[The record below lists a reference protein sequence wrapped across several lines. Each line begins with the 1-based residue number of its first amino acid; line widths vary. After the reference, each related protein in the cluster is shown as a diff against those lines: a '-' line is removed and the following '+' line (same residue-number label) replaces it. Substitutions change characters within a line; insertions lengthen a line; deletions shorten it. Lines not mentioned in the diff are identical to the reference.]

1 MKISLAAIPAA
12 FLLLAANSFSVQARP
27 ATCFASGMGKYDC
40 EVNLVEFNGSFSMS
54 APGKP
59 TFMLIFDAPGYAF
72 GFISENDKMRAL
84 PGPFEQEAAEPACWQ
99 NLQDDSRL
107 CAW

>member
-1 MKISLAAIPAA
+1 MKSQFVAMLGAVSLFAMTGICA
-12 FLLLAANSFSVQARP
+12 QARP
-27 ATCFASGMGKYDC
+27 ATCFASGMGNYDC
-40 EVNLVEFNGSFSMS
+40 EVNLVEFNGSFSIS

-59 TFMLIFDAPGYAF
+59 TYMLIFDAPGFAF
-72 GFISENDKMRAL
+72 GFISENGKMRAL

-99 NLQDDSRL
+99 NLQDDSRI